1 MTTFDRHTITERH
14 AELDFSLLLPRG
26 WRVELPA
33 QPQSGTDGDGTWV
46 DLARARAP
54 LQHDGAGACVAV
66 SGLRRTR
73 FTSLEQ
79 ALAQQLRRRE
89 VHRRHLMPVRM
100 GRHVGLSITAR
111 AGTAERPLQSR
122 LALIEDGGRLLR
134 LMLAAPAGSPAL
146 EPALWAAVAGGLV
159 LHVRHGSRL
168 PALEPQRDA
177 WGQGWTETLETRAVA
192 A

>member
-33 QPQSGTDGDGTWV
+33 QPTTTEGGWV

-54 LQHDGAGACVAV
+54 VHGEQAGACVAI
-66 SGLRRTR
+66 SGLRFTAA
-73 FTSLEQ
+73 TSLEQ
-79 ALAQQLRRRE
+79 ALGQQLRQRQA
-89 VHRRHLMPVRM
+89 HRRHLVPVRM
-100 GRHVGLSITAR
+100 GRHVGLSLSAR
-111 AGTAERPLQSR
+111 AGTAAQPMQSR

-146 EPALWAAVAGGLV
+146 EPALWAAVAGGLL

-168 PALEPQRDA
+168 PALEPRSEA
-177 WGQGWTETLETRAVA
+177 WGRDWSETFETRAA
-192 A
+192 AA

>member
-33 QPQSGTDGDGTWV
+33 QPGATPEGGWV

-54 LQHDGAGACVAV
+54 VHGEMAGACVAI
-66 SGLRRTR
+66 SGLRRTAA
-73 FTSLEQ
+73 TSLER
-79 ALAQQLRRRE
+79 ALGQQLRQRH

-100 GRHVGLSITAR
+100 GRHVGLSLSAR
-111 AGTAERPLQSR
+111 AGTADRPMQSR

-134 LMLAAPAGSPAL
+134 LMLAAPAGSAAL
-146 EPALWAAVAGGLV
+146 EPSLWAAVAGGLV
-159 LHVRHGSRL
+159 LHLRHGSRL

-177 WGQGWTETLETRAVA
+177 WGRRWSETFETQA
-192 A
+192 AAA

>member
-33 QPQSGTDGDGTWV
+33 QPAAGDEAATGWV

-54 LQHDGAGACVAV
+54 LQRDGATACVVV

-73 FTSLEQ
+73 ATSLQQ
-79 ALAQQLRRRE
+79 AMAQQLRGRE
-89 VHRRHLMPVRM
+89 LHRRHLMPVRM
-100 GRHVGLSITAR
+100 GRHVGLSLGAR

-122 LALIEDGGRLLR
+122 LAIIEDGGRLLR

-146 EPALWAAVAGGLV
+146 EPMLWAAVAGGLV
-159 LHVRHGSRL
+159 LHLRHGSRL
-168 PALEPQRDA
+168 PALEPQR
-177 WGQGWTETLETRAVA
+177 GTETFETRAVA